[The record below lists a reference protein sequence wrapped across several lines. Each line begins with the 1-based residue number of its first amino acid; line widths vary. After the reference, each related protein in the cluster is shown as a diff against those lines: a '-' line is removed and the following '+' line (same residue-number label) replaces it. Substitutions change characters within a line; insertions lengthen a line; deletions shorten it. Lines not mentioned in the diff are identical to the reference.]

1 MTEHIHVAAGL
12 DLHKKFIIATLL
24 SDEGRKEQR
33 RFERTEH
40 GLLALKEWTKENR
53 CNVVACESTSDYWIP
68 VYDMLEDH
76 TKVIVGNARDIK
88 MFSHKK
94 TDKVDSELIAQL
106 ALNGMIPSSRIHP
119 RQHREFR
126 SLSRL
131 RHKLVQKSTDIKNEI
146 HHILDSQLFRLSS
159 VLTDMFGKGG
169 LLILQGIVNGMPSDE
184 IIKVLPRHVRKKIP
198 DLTEI
203 LQTTISPEA
212 IYRLRHCLNLLK
224 CLKETTND
232 ITAGIL
238 HYATEHFEHE
248 MKILKSVPG
257 IGNIAA
263 VTLLAEIGNFSDFPS
278 GDKLAS
284 WLGLV
289 PNVYQS
295 ADTLRT
301 GGITKRGS
309 KDARWILI
317 QSAHAAARSRN
328 NDLRRFFD
336 SKKAM
341 IGTGKTI
348 VALARKI
355 VVVIWH
361 LITYDEFFDHRDE
374 KTSVPLKFVKV
385 RIPALVTLEEI
396 LKILH
401 EAAVVLKEPDPGGG

>member
-1 MTEHIHVAAGL
+1 
-12 DLHKKFIIATLL
+12 
-24 SDEGRKEQR
+24 
-33 RFERTEH
+33 
-40 GLLALKEWTKENR
+40 
-53 CNVVACESTSDYWIP
+53 
-68 VYDMLEDH
+68 MLEDH
-76 TKVIVGNARDIK
+76 TKVIVGNARDLK

-106 ALNGMIPSSRIHP
+106 TLNGMIPSTRVLP

-146 HHILDSQLFRLSS
+146 HHILDSQLFRLTS
-159 VLTDMFGKGG
+159 VLTDMFGKSG

-184 IIKVLPRHVRKKIP
+184 IIRILPLHVRKKIP

-284 WLGLV
+284 WRGLV

-301 GGITKRGS
+301 GGITK
-309 KDARWILI
+309 
-317 QSAHAAARSRN
+317 
-328 NDLRRFFD
+328 
-336 SKKAM
+336 
-341 IGTGKTI
+341 
-348 VALARKI
+348 
-355 VVVIWH
+355 
-361 LITYDEFFDHRDE
+361 
-374 KTSVPLKFVKV
+374 
-385 RIPALVTLEEI
+385 
-396 LKILH
+396 
-401 EAAVVLKEPDPGGG
+401 